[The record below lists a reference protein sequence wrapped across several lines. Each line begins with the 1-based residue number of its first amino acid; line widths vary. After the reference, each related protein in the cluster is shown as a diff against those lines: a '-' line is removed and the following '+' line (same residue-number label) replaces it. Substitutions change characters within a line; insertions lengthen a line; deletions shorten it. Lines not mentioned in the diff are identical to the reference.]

1 MANLADDDLLL
12 VQRTS
17 AGISTN
23 YSITGSALK
32 EDLTGVTGLIA
43 NPVEVLTPLD
53 GSGLSGDIDYYP
65 ETSSVTTVDTSVGG
79 LANSPTGTWEA
90 ITYGNGTWVA
100 AGMGGGS
107 SVMSSTDG
115 INWTDR
121 TTSNVGYQDQALT
134 FGNGVFV
141 LGLRSGM
148 NRLMYSTDGI
158 NWSASDSGIYGE
170 NMEWRSVA
178 YGEPYG
184 SPRFVA
190 FADAGSHR
198 IARSNDGK
206 NWTVITALTDGNW
219 ESVAFGNGKF
229 VAVEEGNPRTAW
241 GSDGSNWSYVNSH
254 NGYGWTDIAYGHNK
268 FVVVGYNDTTGNNNV
283 GYSDSDYTWS
293 SGTSPIAEQWEGVAF
308 GNGRFVAVGK
318 GTDKT
323 IYSDDGVTWYE
334 GGNLPQSNDWM
345 DIEYGGGM
353 FIAVSN
359 AGGGPVAYST
369 DGIEW
374 SSKTILTLTN
384 DKVFNSSDNAE
395 MNTID
400 QVLPAGTVVDGEGG
414 PPPPTASVFST
425 TLYQPNGAD
434 RSIATGI
441 DNTEKSLVWFKH
453 RDISYNHLLVDSIR
467 PIDQT
472 LTTNHDGGNYY
483 TQDVAALTETGVN
496 LRNWTGWI
504 NHNDNQRALVWN
516 FRAKPNFFDI
526 VTWTGN
532 DSVREI
538 PHNLGSKPGFIII
551 KRYDGEEDWTC
562 YHRSLPNGASSWV
575 QLNDSGPWNGGG
587 WFMNNTEPTSTHFTV
602 GSHGRVNTTGWNYVA
617 YIFAHNED
625 TSGGNIKCG
634 SYTGTGSPGNV
645 VDLGFEPEF
654 FMVKNIS
661 AGGDPWIIVDAERG
675 MPASGDAPYLTANT
689 NDSETGKNIQINPTS
704 TGVVMNENGGSKTN
718 ENGYVYIYVAI
729 AKDAGVPDG
738 LPTTGILSA
747 DADASTPSITLTDV
761 TGTWTSGMT
770 AVGRTQL
777 TKYAPGPDDI
787 TFTSQNAGTTP
798 FNGTDAT
805 LAFRRW
811 TLESRA
817 SAGDPWVVVDT
828 YEDYDITASQDGA
841 TPWSS
846 NKPTL
851 SPNTMYRVKVAYIST
866 NADPVE
872 SVYNTFTTGS
882 N

>member
-53 GSGLSGDIDYYP
+53 GSGLSGDINYYP

-79 LANSPTGTWEA
+79 LANSPNGTWEA

-115 INWTDR
+115 INWTDI
-121 TTSNVGYQDQALT
+121 TTSNLGYQNQDLT

-206 NWTVITALTDGNW
+206 NWTIITALTDGNW

-241 GSDGSNWSYVNSH
+241 SADGSNWTYVNSH
-254 NGYGWTDIAYGHNK
+254 NGYGWTSIAYGHNK
-268 FVVVGYNDTTGNNNV
+268 FVVVGYNDTTGDNNV
-283 GYSDSDYTWS
+283 GYSDSDYNWS
-293 SGTSPIAEQWEGVAF
+293 SGTSPIDEQWEGVAF
-308 GNGRFVAVGK
+308 GNNRFVAVGK

-334 GGNLPQSNDWM
+334 GGNLPESNDWM

-359 AGGGPVAYST
+359 AGGGSVAYST

-374 SSKTILTLTN
+374 STKTVLTLTN
-384 DKVFNSSDNAE
+384 DKIFNDGSETS
-395 MNTID
+395 TID
-400 QVLPAGTVVDGEGG
+400 QVLTSGTVVEGELST
-414 PPPPTASVFST
+414 PLDDTPVLST
-425 TLYQPNGAD
+425 TYFTGNG
-434 RSIATGI
+434 IARTVTTGI
-441 DNTEKSLVWFKH
+441 DNTSESLVWVKD
-453 RDISYNHLLVDSIR
+453 RDANGSIHNLYDTVR
-467 PIDQT
+467 G
-472 LTTNHDGGNYY
+472 LKKRLSTNG
-483 TQDVAALTETGVN
+483 TGVSHGHSAGVTSFLSDGFTLGGGDSDIN
-496 LRNWTGWI
+496 RNGYR
-504 NHNDNQRALVWN
+504 NVAWN
-516 FRAKPNFFDI
+516 FRAAPGFFDI
-526 VTWTGN
+526 VAYDG
-532 DSVREI
+532 DGVAGRALD
-538 PHNLGSKPGFIII
+538 HQLGSVPGCVII
-551 KRYDGEEDWTC
+551 KNLTSYPTDWFVWHKENKNPGDV
-562 YHRSLPNGASSWV
+562 YSQSYMKL
-575 QLNDSGPWNGGG
+575 
-587 WFMNNTEPTSTHFTV
+587 
-602 GSHGRVNTTGWNYVA
+602 NTTDDTQRGNWIFYSGQGTLSSTQFGGLGPYLDSNQLGEKYVA
-617 YIFAHNED
+617 YLFAD
-625 TSGGNIKCG
+625 TPGLIKCG
-634 SYTGTGSPGNV
+634 TVTSGAGNTPTAVNCGFTPSWILIKGTDANTAGGGPTDWDIHWKQDNGAFPTSSANRSDAESSSYRIANISSSGFDYYAPRSYTNY
-645 VDLGFEPEF
+645 
-654 FMVKNIS
+654 IYI
-661 AGGDPWIIVDAERG
+661 AIAE
-675 MPASGDAPYLTANT
+675 
-689 NDSETGKNIQINPTS
+689 NPTGGHFS
-704 TGVVMNENGGSKTN
+704 PTGVLT
-718 ENGYVYIYVAI
+718 
-729 AKDAGVPDG
+729 
-738 LPTTGILSA
+738 A

-761 TGTWTSGMT
+761 TGNWTSGMT
-770 AVGRTQL
+770 AVGQTQL
-777 TKYAPGPDDI
+777 TEYAPGPDDI
-787 TFTSQNAGTTP
+787 TFTSRNAGTTP
-798 FNGTDAT
+798 FTGSDAT

-811 TLESRA
+811 TLESRS
-817 SAGDPWVVVDT
+817 SAGDPWIVVDT
-828 YEDYDITASQDGA
+828 YEDYDITVSQDGA

-851 SPNTMYRVKVAYIST
+851 APNTMYRVKVAYIST